1 MKIINGK
8 VYSRI
13 GDAGS
18 FHRKELYFSDKIES
32 HDVGGEV
39 INARGCYVIPGYIDV
54 HTHGRGG
61 IDVMNC
67 DGEGLQQMAH
77 FCAMHGTTTIF
88 PTVMT
93 NPYENIVNAVK
104 NIAAHA
110 AECEISIPGIHIEGP
125 YISEKRPGCHVVENI
140 RPFSIEEADEL
151 IRAAGGLKV
160 HFTVAPEKDGGKEFI
175 KFCIKNGASVSI
187 GHSDASYEQCQSA
200 LTWGCTSFTHT
211 FNAMSPFNHRSPGCA
226 LASLDSDAYSEF
238 ICDLFHVAPEVI
250 KYSYR
255 EKDLG
260 KFVIVTDS
268 LPSADLPDG
277 RYMFAGTPINVSG
290 DKILTDDGTIAGS
303 GTNMHDSVV
312 GLRREG
318 ITSFARAIYC
328 ATVAPAKMM
337 GLFDRCGSLD
347 VGKDADIV
355 LVNEGTRKIK
365 CVISRGKIV
374 YRV

>member
-8 VYSRI
+8 IFTVN
-13 GDAGS
+13 GGNCG
-18 FHRKELYFSDKIES
+18 FHRGNLYYADKIEPN
-32 HDVGGEV
+32 DVGGD
-39 INARGCYVIPGYIDV
+39 IIDARSCYVIPGYVDI

-67 DGEGLQQMAH
+67 DGEGLRKMAH
-77 FCAMHGTTTIF
+77 LCATHGTTTIF

-93 NPYENIVNAVK
+93 NPYENIVNSIK

-151 IRAAGGLKV
+151 IRAAGNLKV
-160 HFTVAPEKDGGKEFI
+160 HFTVAPEKDGGREFI
-175 KFCIKNGASVSI
+175 KFCIKNGATVGI
-187 GHSDASYEQCQSA
+187 GHSDASYEQCQAA
-200 LTWGCTSFTHT
+200 LRWGCTSFTHT

-226 LASLDSDAYSEF
+226 MASLDSDAYSEF
-238 ICDLFHVAPEVI
+238 ICDMFHVAPEVI

-255 EKDLG
+255 AKDLG
-260 KFVIVTDS
+260 KFVIITDS

-290 DKILTDDGTIAGS
+290 NKILTDDGTIAGS

-312 GLRREG
+312 GLRQRG
-318 ITSFARAIYC
+318 IVSFTRAVYC

-337 GLFDRCGSLD
+337 GIYDRCGSLD

-355 LVNEGTRKIK
+355 LVNEYTRRVK
-365 CVISRGKIV
+365 CVISKGKMV
-374 YRV
+374 YHV